1 VRGTR
6 GDSLNIVPLVLG
18 ALSAIA
24 VFVSPFLAWFSFQGP
39 DGSLNGTSVPV
50 EFLWNTSIGGS
61 GPSLLV
67 ALGPLAG
74 IILIGAIVGKARALA
89 VVGGFAVIVIAALFA
104 FQTSDLMGDL
114 GIDESTFDA
123 LGVGPFVAFFG
134 GAVAIVAGL
143 IPRTD

>member
-1 VRGTR
+1 MRGTR
-6 GDSLNIVPLVLG
+6 GDGLNVIPLVIG
-18 ALSAIA
+18 AVAAIA

-74 IILIGAIVGKARALA
+74 IILIGAIFGQARALA

-104 FQTSDLMGDL
+104 FQTSDLMDDL
-114 GIDESTFDA
+114 KIDESTFDA
-123 LGVGPFVAFFG
+123 LGIGPFVAFFG